1 MPITRRL
8 LAALPV
14 RTPLP
19 PPRARGTARSIVWI
33 YALPF
38 ALLYMLLT
46 VASAWPGAQRAASG
60 ATTAAATA
68 SDPAVMRGAALWLL
82 LSVPVWLLL
91 GMAERAP
98 SVGLK
103 RMAPRQL
110 AAASCAVFCLA
121 EAPMFLLGTAFE
133 VLRAHSPAVAAH
145 SGSNA
150 GSTLL
155 GGVFASVAAGVSEEI
170 VVLVLPALAVWRF
183 APRATGARQ
192 RRLGTA
198 ALLLVLVAARLS
210 YHLEYGLAIVSLVP
224 WSAVS
229 VLLYL
234 RTRAILPL
242 MIAHAAYDIALI
254 PVNRVGAQHGFA
266 AATALFAAL
275 AALVLAGALLA
286 GRTPR
291 RVAAVPGEGGA
302 CGGGVPAAVDTDSP
316 IDRVPLPARTRPAG
330 PEHSE
335 PLSS

>member
-1 MPITRRL
+1 MPIARRL

-19 PPRARGTARSIVWI
+19 PPRARGTARGIVWI

-38 ALLYMLLT
+38 AILYMLLT
-46 VASAWPGAQRAASG
+46 IVSAWPGAQRAAAG

-68 SDPAVMRGAALWLL
+68 SEPAVLREAALWLL

-98 SVGLK
+98 SVGLR

-133 VLRAHSPAVAAH
+133 FVRAHSPAVAAH

-155 GGVFASVAAGVSEEI
+155 GSISASAAAGVSEEI
-170 VVLVLPALAVWRF
+170 VVMVLPALAVWRF
-183 APRATGARQ
+183 APRATGTRQ

-210 YHLEYGLAIVSLVP
+210 YHLEYGLAIVSLVL

-234 RTRAILPL
+234 RSRAILPI
-242 MIAHAAYDIALI
+242 MIAHAVYDIALI
-254 PVNRVGAQHGFA
+254 PVNRVGAQHGLA
-266 AATALFAAL
+266 AATAVFAVP
-275 AALVLAGALLA
+275 AALVLAGALLT
-286 GRTPR
+286 GRAPR
-291 RVAAVPGEGGA
+291 QV
-302 CGGGVPAAVDTDSP
+302 AVDAP
-316 IDRVPLPARTRPAG
+316 VGEHPAG
-330 PEHSE
+330 AVER
-335 PLSS
+335 